1 MGVIPG
7 APHVAREGP
16 GAGHQWRKA
25 TRRKGDRGKPADT
38 HDTTHHGVT
47 PPPRYEPVKVACIET
62 CDTSSGVCVEWYHSG
77 AT

>member
-16 GAGHQWRKA
+16 E
-25 TRRKGDRGKPADT
+25 RRQPMEEDYDETSDGGKPADT

-62 CDTSSGVCVEWYHSG
+62 SMLCV
-77 AT
+77 